1 MCLCLRTL
9 LADHCACRIKEL
21 ADAEQD
27 VDKKMAMRKIFRTL
41 QGVNDEVGHTFRHTH
56 TYTHASNICMLC
68 IISIAYACGRIVHV
82 RVCLCLCT
90 CKIDCLFPWKYVTF
104 LIVTR
109 PAHHQLANAEVPYCM
124 AGWV

>member
-56 TYTHASNICMLC
+56 THIHTCIKHLHALYNQHC
-68 IISIAYACGRIVHV
+68 V
-82 RVCLCLCT
+82 RMWAHCACT
-90 CKIDCLFPWKYVTF
+90 CVSLFV
-104 LIVTR
+104 
-109 PAHHQLANAEVPYCM
+109 HMQD
-124 AGWV
+124 